1 MRQDK
6 KKKTDENYRKNF
18 LWWFGCELQQRKMIV
33 LDSIRLFYRHIYAF
47 SPCNNSRAAALV
59 ANEREY
65 TRRHESHSLRY
76 RWYSFIIHTF
86 LMHEMSTKSND
97 YGNDNND
104 RMQDNKTLCIIL
116 CRRSFCCVVSLA
128 CCCALLFVC
137 RFLLFIDVFLD
148 SFFSPLWFCDELSAC
163 RWRRHCYYCA
173 HAHRLT
179 SKTTIRCG
187 SFWLNR

>member
-1 MRQDK
+1 MRQD

-148 SFFSPLWFCDELSAC
+148 SFFFASLIL
-163 RWRRHCYYCA
+163 RWVECMSLAASSLLLLCTR
-173 HAHRLT
+173 
-179 SKTTIRCG
+179 SSI
-187 SFWLNR
+187 NQ